1 MNKFFIADT
10 HYGHGN
16 IIKFCNRPFLNVKE
30 MNEALIKNWNSIVSE
45 NDEVYH
51 LGDVAMKNPLIAKQ
65 FLESVNGK
73 IYLIKGNH
81 EQSVLKKESNIK
93 RFEWVKDY
101 YELDLSFKQKMVMF
115 HYPIASWNKCHHGA
129 MMLHGH
135 CHNSYNGNGKIMDVG
150 VDNPIVNFAPINI
163 DTIIKIMDEKKF
175 TPVDHHM

>member
-10 HYGHGN
+10 HYGHDN

-81 EQSVLKKESNIK
+81 EQSPLL
-93 RFEWVKDY
+93 F
-101 YELDLSFKQKMVMF
+101 
-115 HYPIASWNKCHHGA
+115 
-129 MMLHGH
+129 
-135 CHNSYNGNGKIMDVG
+135 
-150 VDNPIVNFAPINI
+150 
-163 DTIIKIMDEKKF
+163 
-175 TPVDHHM
+175 